1 MIVLNSQLQ
10 SHLQDANQTQEDNN
24 DAQNHKHERNPFQH
38 TFQNEHEVDEP
49 SSVFACQHLINHD
62 KDDYSCLISSRD
74 TAHQE
79 RAVIYA
85 FVTGVMG
92 FVAGKSESFNDPL
105 YNICNFFQGID
116 ISWLLG
122 CAICSFSGI
131 ILLILL
137 YCFRPCDL
145 REWMQKALSP
155 ARTCVTKEDDKD
167 DGHAL
172 VCDKDILEWRHRI
185 IVALGSIH
193 APPSPIYLPSNA
205 HTFHRMADHLR
216 GRFITLVENHVGV
229 CITIDEA
236 LQITRMVSSIQLGLG
251 PVSPSL
257 ERIENKKIRRAQG
270 GLAAL
275 GSLRSTHGMRQMLMQ
290 SLKEQHRGL
299 EMIME
304 ELTHG
309 KNDYYE
315 EASDVYNETSG
326 DFYTIA
332 MLKSCARRNKEMLSK
347 VLSIAMVGHKVN
359 SDRSQCL
366 VKCLDSSCSLAEEL
380 AIYIR
385 SYFDLNSNLNHST
398 DNIKGANQEVR
409 KYIAELQE
417 HFDAVQVT
425 LWALTKGL
433 AMSDADA
440 ELKSENM
447 SLWDNLSSSLLNALA
462 VHQCLEASLYPD
474 DSIEDEIDV
483 DAGMKANDVNA
494 KVDVCEY
501 DDEGKPLP
509 KVKIMQDPWRRNKT
523 LIFSGQGSKLPR
535 KIKELV
541 TSKQPS
547 RAIPASFHES
557 TGRLILLK
565 ELQSRLS
572 TIDLPEELEASALA
586 YDNHNE
592 DDAPKQIRDVSKSEK
607 TTNFFLGVTGDALSE
622 LKGAMIGCE
631 SEAEA
636 HIIGDE

>member
-1 MIVLNSQLQ
+1 
-10 SHLQDANQTQEDNN
+10 
-24 DAQNHKHERNPFQH
+24 
-38 TFQNEHEVDEP
+38 
-49 SSVFACQHLINHD
+49 
-62 KDDYSCLISSRD
+62 
-74 TAHQE
+74 
-79 RAVIYA
+79 
-85 FVTGVMG
+85 
-92 FVAGKSESFNDPL
+92 
-105 YNICNFFQGID
+105 
-116 ISWLLG
+116 
-122 CAICSFSGI
+122 
-131 ILLILL
+131 
-137 YCFRPCDL
+137 
-145 REWMQKALSP
+145 
-155 ARTCVTKEDDKD
+155 
-167 DGHAL
+167 
-172 VCDKDILEWRHRI
+172 
-185 IVALGSIH
+185 
-193 APPSPIYLPSNA
+193 
-205 HTFHRMADHLR
+205 
-216 GRFITLVENHVGV
+216 
-229 CITIDEA
+229 
-236 LQITRMVSSIQLGLG
+236 MVSSIQLGLG

-440 ELKSENM
+440 KLKSENM